1 MNIRHIIFNAAR
13 SLSIATIL
21 IGGTGL
27 FNPVQ
32 AQNVNG
38 IFFPRSSEEF
48 FQEGVQRIE
57 NDALSLQ
64 EATTERSDRPFSIS
78 VDNSIPAQR
87 EILEQDEER
96 WLLDE
101 KMHQDLTPSSMSME
115 RRYLPSLRL
124 NNQASNGFSYQ

>member
-1 MNIRHIIFNAAR
+1 MNTRHIIFNVAR
-13 SLSIATIL
+13 SISIATVL
-21 IGGTGL
+21 IGGSGL
-27 FNPVQ
+27 FSPVQ
-32 AQNVNG
+32 AQNING

-64 EATTERSDRPFSIS
+64 EATTERSDRPFSIG

-87 EILEQDEER
+87 EILEQDEEM

-101 KMHQDLTPSSMSME
+101 KTHQELTP
-115 RRYLPSLRL
+115 
-124 NNQASNGFSYQ
+124 